1 MLPAYNNALVR
12 AIRLP
17 PKIPEESYSLLQDL
31 PKETAES
38 ASMKINWKF
47 KSKLPIQWRES
58 NEATEC

>member
-38 ASMKINWKF
+38 ANMKINWKF